1 MCPNDSAGSIRRL
14 FEPRSVAV
22 IGASHDRE
30 KIGYKIL
37 ENIHKGGYGGTIVP
51 VNPRGGEI
59 LGIPVFTDLEAV
71 PGEVDVAVVTVPAK
85 FVHAAVEACARKGVR
100 YLLVITSGFSEVG
113 NLGEEQKMV
122 SLAREAGMRIV
133 GPNMFGLYSAA
144 VSMNA
149 TFGPGTIRPGG
160 VAIISQ
166 SGALGLAM
174 IGKTWTENVGLS
186 AICSVG
192 NKADVDEADL
202 LEYLVPQEDTRV
214 ILMYIEGVKQGE
226 KFIEALRK
234 ATAAKPV
241 IVVKSGRSARGA
253 AAAAS
258 HTGSLAGSDRVF
270 DAVARQCGA
279 LRAETVKEAFDWCKY
294 LSATPLP
301 DGEETV
307 IVTNGGGMGVLATDA
322 CEKFGIRLYDD
333 LEILK
338 DIFTP
343 VTPEFGSVR
352 NPVDLTGGARSGDY
366 NDALGAALEREDIH
380 AVIALYCETAVFDAE
395 RLPEMV
401 RGNYSR
407 YGGKAKPITFS
418 LFGGES
424 TEKAMARLSRERVPV
439 YGDVYEAISPLGALY
454 AYHHYLKGRAAR
466 REPPPAVDGGAIRAI
481 TAPVR
486 AEGRY
491 FLLAAEA
498 QKLVGTAGI
507 PVPRTRIASSL
518 EEALEASREI
528 GYPVVMKV
536 VSPDIIHKSDAGGV
550 ALDLEND
557 REAMDAYEAI
567 LRSCRTRVPGARI
580 QGVEVTEMVRG
591 GTEMIV
597 GAKKDP
603 SFGPIV
609 MAGLGGIYVEVMKDV
624 AFRSYPLDRG
634 EVLAMIRE
642 IRSYP
647 LLLGVRGESPKD
659 IRTLV
664 DTILLLGEIV
674 STCRD
679 ISDIEINPL
688 VVYDEGWGAR
698 AVDVRILL
706 SKEERE

>member
-1 MCPNDSAGSIRRL
+1 MNPSDDAGNIRRL

-30 KIGYKIL
+30 KIGYKVL
-37 ENIHKGGYGGTIVP
+37 ENIQGGGYGGTILP

-59 LGIPVFTDLEAV
+59 LGIPVFETLEAV
-71 PGEVDVAVVTVPAK
+71 PGEVDVAVITVPAK
-85 FVHAAVEACARKGVR
+85 FVYSAVEGCARKGVK

-113 NLGEEQKMV
+113 NIREEQRIL
-122 SLAREAGMRIV
+122 SLARETGMRIV
-133 GPNMFGLYSAA
+133 GPNMFGIYSSA
-144 VSMNA
+144 VSLNA
-149 TFGPGTIRPGG
+149 TFGPGSIPPGG

-174 IGKTWTENVGLS
+174 IGKTATENIGLS

-192 NKADVDEADL
+192 NKSDVDEADL
-202 LEYLVPQEDTRV
+202 LEYLVPQEATRV
-214 ILMYIEGVKQGE
+214 ILMYIEGVKRGE
-226 KFIEALRK
+226 KLIEALRK
-234 ATAAKPV
+234 ATALKPV

-270 DAVARQCGA
+270 EAVARQGGA

-294 LSATPLP
+294 LSVNPLP
-301 DGEETV
+301 KGEETV

-322 CEKFGIRLYDD
+322 CEKFGIHLFDD
-333 LEILK
+333 LETLK
-338 DIFTP
+338 TVFSP

-366 NDALGAALEREDIH
+366 DEALGAALMREDVH

-395 RLPEMV
+395 TLPEMV
-401 RGNYSR
+401 RENYR
-407 YGGKAKPITFS
+407 KYGEQEKPIIFS

-424 TEKAMARLSRERVPV
+424 TEKAVSRLSREQVPV

-454 AYHHYLKGRAAR
+454 TYCHYLKNRTEQ
-466 REPPPAVDGGAIRAI
+466 RESPAVDGEGIR
-481 TAPVR
+481 TLVESVR
-486 AEGRY
+486 KDGRY
-491 FLLAAEA
+491 FLLADEA
-498 QKLVGTAGI
+498 QKLMGIAGV
-507 PVPRTRIASSL
+507 PVPRTRIASTL
-518 EEALEASREI
+518 EEALEASRAI

-550 ALDLEND
+550 ALDLEN
-557 REAMDAYEAI
+557 EKEVMDAYEAI
-567 LRSCRTRVPGARI
+567 LRRCKTRVPGARI
-580 QGVEVTEMVRG
+580 QGVEVTEMVKG

-597 GAKKDP
+597 GAKIDP

-609 MAGLGGIYVEVMKDV
+609 MVGLGGIYVEVMKDV
-624 AFRSYPLDRG
+624 AFRSYPLDRE
-634 EVLAMIRE
+634 EVLSMIRE

-674 STCRD
+674 STCRN

-688 VVYDEGWGAR
+688 VVHEEGGGAR
-698 AVDVRILL
+698 AVDIRILL
-706 SKEERE
+706 SKEEKR

>member
-1 MCPNDSAGSIRRL
+1 
-14 FEPRSVAV
+14 
-22 IGASHDRE
+22 
-30 KIGYKIL
+30 
-37 ENIHKGGYGGTIVP
+37 
-51 VNPRGGEI
+51 
-59 LGIPVFTDLEAV
+59 
-71 PGEVDVAVVTVPAK
+71 
-85 FVHAAVEACARKGVR
+85 
-100 YLLVITSGFSEVG
+100 
-113 NLGEEQKMV
+113 
-122 SLAREAGMRIV
+122 
-133 GPNMFGLYSAA
+133 
-144 VSMNA
+144 
-149 TFGPGTIRPGG
+149 
-160 VAIISQ
+160 
-166 SGALGLAM
+166 
-174 IGKTWTENVGLS
+174 
-186 AICSVG
+186 
-192 NKADVDEADL
+192 
-202 LEYLVPQEDTRV
+202 
-214 ILMYIEGVKQGE
+214 
-226 KFIEALRK
+226 
-234 ATAAKPV
+234 
-241 IVVKSGRSARGA
+241 
-253 AAAAS
+253 
-258 HTGSLAGSDRVF
+258 
-270 DAVARQCGA
+270 
-279 LRAETVKEAFDWCKY
+279 
-294 LSATPLP
+294 
-301 DGEETV
+301 
-307 IVTNGGGMGVLATDA
+307 
-322 CEKFGIRLYDD
+322 
-333 LEILK
+333 
-338 DIFTP
+338 
-343 VTPEFGSVR
+343 
-352 NPVDLTGGARSGDY
+352 
-366 NDALGAALEREDIH
+366 
-380 AVIALYCETAVFDAE
+380 
-395 RLPEMV
+395 MV
-401 RGNYSR
+401 RGNYGR

-424 TEKAMARLSRERVPV
+424 TEKAVARLSRERVPV

-454 AYHHYLKGRAAR
+454 AYHHYLKGRTAR
-466 REPPPAVDGGAIRAI
+466 REPSPAVDGGAIRAV

-491 FLLAAEA
+491 FLLTAEA

-688 VVYDEGWGAR
+688 VVYDEGRGAR

>member
-1 MCPNDSAGSIRRL
+1 VNRSDNIRLL

-30 KIGYKIL
+30 KIGYKVL
-37 ENIHKGGYGGTIVP
+37 ENIRGGGYGGTIRP

-59 LGIPVFTDLEAV
+59 LGIPVFAAMEDV

-85 FVHAAVEACARKGVR
+85 FVYSAVEGCARKGVK
-100 YLLVITSGFSEVG
+100 YVLVITSGFSEVG
-113 NLGEEQKMV
+113 NIGEEQKIL

-192 NKADVDEADL
+192 NKSDVDEADL
-202 LEYLVPQEDTRV
+202 LEYLVPRDATRV

-234 ATAAKPV
+234 ATALKPV

-258 HTGSLAGSDRVF
+258 HTGSLAGSDRIF

-294 LSATPLP
+294 LSASPLP
-301 DGEETV
+301 KGEETV

-322 CEKFGIRLYDD
+322 CEKFGIHLYDD
-333 LEILK
+333 LENLK
-338 DIFTP
+338 AVFSP

-366 NDALGAALEREDIH
+366 NEALDAALMREDIH

-395 RLPEMV
+395 KLPEMV
-401 RGNYSR
+401 LDNYR
-407 YGGKAKPITFS
+407 KYGGKEKPITFS

-424 TEKAMARLSRERVPV
+424 TEKAVTRLSREQVPV
-439 YGDVYEAISPLGALY
+439 YGDVYESISPLGALY
-454 AYHHYLKGRAAR
+454 AFHHHLISRTDR
-466 REPPPAVDGGAIRAI
+466 RESPPAVDGDAIRTLI
-481 TAPVR
+481 APVR
-486 AEGRY
+486 EEGRY
-491 FLLAAEA
+491 FLLADEA
-498 QKLVGTAGI
+498 QKLIGGAGV
-507 PVPRTRIASSL
+507 PLPRTRIASSL
-518 EEALEASREI
+518 EEALEASRMI

-557 REAMDAYEAI
+557 KEVMDAYEAI
-567 LRSCRTRVPGARI
+567 HRNCRTRVPGARI
-580 QGVEVTEMVRG
+580 QGVEVTEMVQG

-603 SFGPIV
+603 SFGPVV
-609 MAGLGGIYVEVMKDV
+609 MVGLGGIYVEVMKDV
-624 AFRSYPLDRG
+624 AFRSYPLARED
-634 EVLAMIRE
+634 VLSMIRE

-688 VVYDEGWGAR
+688 VVYDEGRGAR

-706 SKEERE
+706 AKEEKR